1 MDFKLPSELKISKKS
16 TGSIISVSSLIGTI
30 LSIFSFFKFDN
41 LELNL
46 KIIIILSIFLII
58 SCVDIVIL
66 YVRDREMQYMMSYIN
81 LIIKNINDQIIKIK
95 DDSNDIRK
103 TNNEIINDINVI
115 KSNIKLNS
123 KV

>member
-95 DDSNDIRK
+95 DNSNDIRK

>member
-1 MDFKLPSELKISKKS
+1 
-16 TGSIISVSSLIGTI
+16 
-30 LSIFSFFKFDN
+30 
-41 LELNL
+41 
-46 KIIIILSIFLII
+46 
-58 SCVDIVIL
+58 
-66 YVRDREMQYMMSYIN
+66 MQYMMSYIN

>member
-16 TGSIISVSSLIGTI
+16 TGSIISISSLIGTI